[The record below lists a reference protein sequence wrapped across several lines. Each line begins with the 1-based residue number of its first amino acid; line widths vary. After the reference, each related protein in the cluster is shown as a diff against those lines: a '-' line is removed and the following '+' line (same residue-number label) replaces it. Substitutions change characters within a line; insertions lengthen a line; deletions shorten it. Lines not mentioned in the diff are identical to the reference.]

1 MEKVCNIE
9 RCMGCMACENIC
21 PVNAIE
27 KVKND
32 RGFYEPKIN
41 KKICINCKMCQSVC
55 PEITDIVKV
64 EPIRIYACKNK
75 EFEARMSSSSGGTF
89 LELAKKIFESDGS
102 VYGAAFNDE
111 NKVVHIKAE
120 NEIEFEPI
128 KKSKYVQSDVGNIY
142 ESLEEDLKKGRKVIF
157 SGTPCQVQAALNL
170 NEELRENLYLID
182 VVCHGVPSPGIFEDY
197 KKYLENKY
205 NSKIIKINF
214 RYKTEKSTQNIKVD
228 FENGETYI
236 SSHVDGDLYYSLF
249 ADDISL
255 RQSCY
260 DCKFKSFE
268 RISDVSLADFWGY
281 RKGPAENF
289 GDNKGVSLI
298 LINTH
303 KGLELFEQ
311 IKNKID
317 YMEINREDCE
327 PYNCFKNFVIPSKR
341 EDLWNDYL
349 SNGIETLIS
358 KNGAFRD

>member
-41 KKICINCKMCQSVC
+41 KKICINCKMCQSMC

-75 EFEARMSSSSGGTF
+75 EFDVRMSSSSGGTF

-205 NSKIIKINF
+205 N
-214 RYKTEKSTQNIKVD
+214 
-228 FENGETYI
+228 
-236 SSHVDGDLYYSLF
+236 
-249 ADDISL
+249 
-255 RQSCY
+255 
-260 DCKFKSFE
+260 
-268 RISDVSLADFWGY
+268 
-281 RKGPAENF
+281 
-289 GDNKGVSLI
+289 
-298 LINTH
+298 
-303 KGLELFEQ
+303 
-311 IKNKID
+311 
-317 YMEINREDCE
+317 
-327 PYNCFKNFVIPSKR
+327 
-341 EDLWNDYL
+341 
-349 SNGIETLIS
+349 
-358 KNGAFRD
+358 